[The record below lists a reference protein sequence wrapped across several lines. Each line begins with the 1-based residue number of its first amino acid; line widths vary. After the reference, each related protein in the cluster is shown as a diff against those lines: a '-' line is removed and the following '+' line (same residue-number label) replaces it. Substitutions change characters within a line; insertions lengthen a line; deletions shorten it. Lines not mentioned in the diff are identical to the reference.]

1 LRAGAGASHGAPRG
15 TAVAAGG
22 RIGEC
27 LKYFVEGRTS
37 AFAAKAMKVSEAT
50 IRFHTRNLCAKT
62 GAANRAQLAAIAIV
76 RGLVQNED
84 KKTA

>member
-1 LRAGAGASHGAPRG
+1 
-15 TAVAAGG
+15 
-22 RIGEC
+22 
-27 LKYFVEGRTS
+27 
-37 AFAAKAMKVSEAT
+37 MKVSEAT